1 MVAKESGSATHFL
14 DVFERGGP
22 VFDAS
27 DLRRVDHQFPIFDV
41 NAKIVHFRLEELAL
55 CWFEVQRVLLQ
66 YVKEHMTYFRVEV
79 FLVEGG
85 HGDYVVHVMPKQ
97 AGVPGIDWAEDFVKH
112 PCECGWCVA

>member
-27 DLRRVDHQFPIFDV
+27 DLRRVNHQFPIFDV
-41 NAKIVHFRLEELAL
+41 NAKVVHFRLEELAF

-85 HGDYVVHVMPKQ
+85 HNDNVVHIMPKHSR
-97 AGVPGIDWAEDFVKH
+97 VPGIDWAEDFVKH
-112 PCECGWCVA
+112 PSKSGRGVA